1 MSQIFHIDSPFQP
14 AGDQPQAIKEL
25 CEGINRGEKNQVLL
39 GVTGSGK
46 TYTMAKV
53 IEQCNRPALIMAPNK
68 ILAAQLY
75 SEMKEFFPHNKVEY
89 FVSYYDYYQPEAYV
103 PKTDTYIEKD
113 SAINEQIDRMRNSA
127 TRSILESRDVII
139 VASVSC
145 IYGLGDVESYSA
157 MTIPLK
163 KGEEI
168 SIKQVC
174 SRLAELQ
181 YERNQQNFI
190 RSTFRVQGDVL
201 DIFPA
206 HYEDRAWRI
215 SFFGDEIESISEF
228 DSLTGKRTASLDNV
242 VVYPANHYV
251 TPRPA
256 VSQAIV
262 NIRKELA
269 ERLEEFKNQN
279 KLLEAQRL
287 EQRTRFDLEMLEAT
301 SHCKGIE
308 NYSRYLTGRPA
319 GCPPPT
325 LFEYLPPDALIFVDE
340 SHVSIPQIGGMFR
353 GDFNRKSTL
362 AEYGF
367 RLPSCVDNR
376 PLKFDEWNQMRG
388 QTIFVSA
395 TPGDW
400 ELQQS
405 HGVFTEQVIRPTGL
419 TDPLCIVRPV
429 ENQIDDLMEECRKTA
444 AKNERVLVTTLTK
457 KMAEDLTE
465 YLNDNGIKVRY
476 LHSDID
482 TLERIEI
489 IRDLRLGVFDVL
501 VGINLL
507 REGLDIP
514 ECSLVAI
521 LDADKEGFLRS
532 ERSLIQTIGRAARN
546 AEGRVILYAD
556 KMTGSLQAALNETNR
571 RRKKQLDY
579 NIANGITPQT
589 IKKKISDA
597 LSEMTSGDYVEVKTT
612 DADNIKDIDKKLNK
626 YNKLMKEAA
635 ANLDFETAMIY
646 RDKIKE
652 LEQIYLKN

>member
-1 MSQIFHIDSPFQP
+1 MTCEYKLESPFEP

-25 CEGINRGEKNQVLL
+25 CEGIERGLKNQVLL

-53 IEQCNRPALIMAPNK
+53 IEKTGRPALIMAPNK

-75 SEMKEFFPHNKVEY
+75 SEMKEFFPHDKVEY

-127 TRSILESRDVII
+127 TRSILEAKDVII

-145 IYGLGDVESYSA
+145 IYGLGDVESYAA
-157 MTIPLK
+157 MTIPL
-163 KGEEI
+163 EI
-168 SIKQVC
+168 GQQIDPKELC
-174 SRLAELQ
+174 RRLADLQ
-181 YERNQQNFI
+181 YERNQQNFV
-190 RSTFRVQGDVL
+190 RSTFRVNGDVM

-215 SFFGDEIESISEF
+215 SFFGDEIENIYEF
-228 DSLTGKRTASLDNV
+228 DSLTGKRTSELKSV

-256 VSQAIV
+256 VSQAII
-262 NIRKELA
+262 NIRKELG
-269 ERLEEFKNQN
+269 EQIEEFKAQN
-279 KLLEAQRL
+279 KLLEAQRI
-287 EQRTRFDLEMLEAT
+287 EQRTRFDLEMLET
-301 SHCKGIE
+301 TGHCKGIE
-308 NYSRYLTGRPA
+308 NYSRYLTGRKP
-319 GCPPPT
+319 GEPPPT
-325 LFEYLPPDALIFVDE
+325 LFEYLPPNALIFVDE
-340 SHVSIPQIGGMFR
+340 SHVSVPQIGGMFR

-362 AEYGF
+362 SDYGF

-376 PLKFDEWNQMRG
+376 PLKFEEWNAMRG
-388 QTIFVSA
+388 QTVFVSA
-395 TPGDW
+395 TPGNW
-400 ELQQS
+400 ELEQTK
-405 HGVFTEQVIRPTGL
+405 GVFAEQVIRPTGL

-444 AKNERVLVTTLTK
+444 AKGERVLVTTLTK

-546 AEGRVILYAD
+546 SEGRVILYAD
-556 KMTGSLQAALNETNR
+556 KMTGSLTAALSETNR
-571 RRKKQLDY
+571 RRQKQLNY
-579 NIANGITPQT
+579 NTEHGITPQT
-589 IKKKISDA
+589 IKKKISNA
-597 LSEMTSGDYVEVKTT
+597 LSEMTAADYLETKPEE
-612 DADNIKDIDKKLNK
+612 AEQIKDIDKKLRE

-635 ANLDFETAMIY
+635 ANLEFEAAVVY
-646 RDKIKE
+646 RDKIRE
-652 LEQIYLKN
+652 LEQIYLRS

>member
-1 MSQIFHIDSPFQP
+1 MNSIFKLHSPFAP
-14 AGDQPQAIKEL
+14 SGDQPQAIEEL
-25 CEGINRGEKNQVLL
+25 LNGLKNGIKDQVLL

-46 TYTMAKV
+46 TYTMAKI
-53 IEQCNRPALIMAPNK
+53 IEQSSRPALIMAPNK
-68 ILAAQLY
+68 TLAAQLY
-75 SEMKEFFPHNKVEY
+75 TEMKEFFPDNHVEY

-127 TRSILESRDVII
+127 TRSLLENRDVII

-157 MTIPLK
+157 MTLPLEVGQIINPK
-163 KGEEI
+163 DI
-168 SIKQVC
+168 YL
-174 SRLAELQ
+174 RLTELQ
-181 YERNQQNFI
+181 YERNQQNFV
-190 RSTFRVQGDVL
+190 RSTFRVRGDIL

-215 SFFGDEIESISEF
+215 SFFGDEIEQIDEF
-228 DSLTGKRTASLDNV
+228 DALTGKKTSSLNQV
-242 VVYPANHYV
+242 TIYPANHYV

-256 VSQAIV
+256 VSQAIT
-262 NIRKELA
+262 NIRKELKEQIA
-269 ERLEEFKNQN
+269 NFTSEN
-279 KLLEAQRL
+279 KLLEAQRI
-287 EQRTRFDLEMLEAT
+287 EQRTRFDLEMLET
-301 SHCKGIE
+301 TGHCKGIE
-308 NYSRYLTGRPA
+308 NYSRYLTGRAP
-319 GCPPPT
+319 GEPPPT
-325 LFEYLPPDALIFVDE
+325 LFEYLPKDTILFIDE
-340 SHVSIPQIGGMFR
+340 SHVSVPQIGGMFR

-362 AEYGF
+362 SQYGF

-376 PLKFDEWNQMRG
+376 PLKFDEWNKMRH

-395 TPGDW
+395 SPGDW
-400 ELQQS
+400 ELEQS
-405 HGVFTEQVIRPTGL
+405 SGIFTEQIIRPTGL
-419 TDPLCIVRPV
+419 TDPLCIIRPV
-429 ENQIDDLMEECRKTA
+429 ENQIDDLMHEC
-444 AKNERVLVTTLTK
+444 KNVITKGNRILVTTLTK

-465 YLNDNGIKVRY
+465 YLNENGIKVRY

-532 ERSLIQTIGRAARN
+532 SRSLIQTIGRAARN
-546 AEGRVILYAD
+546 AEGKVILYAD
-556 KMTGSLQAALNETNR
+556 HITKSMQIALDETER
-571 RRKKQLDY
+571 RRKKQIEY

-589 IKKKISDA
+589 IKKKVSGVMQ
-597 LSEMTSGDYVEVKTT
+597 EMTAKESSSTEENIS
-612 DADNIKDIDKKLNK
+612 NIKDIDKKIRE
-626 YNKLMKEAA
+626 YNKLMIAA
-635 ANLDFETAMIY
+635 ATNLDFETAISY
-646 RDKIKE
+646 RDKIKK
-652 LEQIYLKN
+652 LEATYLKS